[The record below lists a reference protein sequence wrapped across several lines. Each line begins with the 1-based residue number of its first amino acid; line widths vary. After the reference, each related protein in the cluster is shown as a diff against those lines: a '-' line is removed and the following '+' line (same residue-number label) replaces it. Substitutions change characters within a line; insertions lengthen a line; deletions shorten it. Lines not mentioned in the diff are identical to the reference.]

1 MSHGR
6 DDGASARCAGSRRG
20 VASRDRGFT
29 LIELLVVVAIIGILA
44 AVAVGQYQ
52 RSIIKAK
59 EAVLRENLFI
69 MRTQISLYFA
79 DKARYP
85 SDLNALVTDKYL
97 REVPRDP
104 ITESADTWITEYAEL
119 DDADIST
126 EPGIADVR
134 SGASGTSLDGT
145 SYAEW

>member
-1 MSHGR
+1 MRDRLKMSDMR
-6 DDGASARCAGSRRG
+6 RARNAR
-20 VASRDRGFT
+20 ARGFT

-52 RSIIKAK
+52 RSIVKAK
-59 EAVLRENLFI
+59 EAVLKQNLFI
-69 MRTQISLYFA
+69 MREQISLYFA
-79 DKARYP
+79 DKTRYP
-85 SDLNALVTDKYL
+85 SDLNTLVSDKYL
-97 REVPRDP
+97 RAMPVDP

-134 SGASGTSLDGT
+134 SGAGGVSLDGT
-145 SYAEW
+145 SYSQW